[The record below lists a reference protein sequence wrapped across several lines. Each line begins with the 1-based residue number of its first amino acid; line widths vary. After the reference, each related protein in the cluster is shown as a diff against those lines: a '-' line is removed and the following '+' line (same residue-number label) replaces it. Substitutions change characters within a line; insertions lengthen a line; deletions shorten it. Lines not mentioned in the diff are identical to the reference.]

1 MKTVG
6 LIAAIVSITTATG
19 GKRDNAAHPTAVLAP
34 TVSTATPAAA
44 SQLPLLFIVDGVR
57 FTGDQVPL
65 LSADLVATVQVIKGH
80 LALKQYGPE
89 ASYGVVIITTKLASG
104 RGS

>member
-6 LIAAIVSITTATG
+6 LIAAIVSITTAIG
-19 GKRDNAAHPTAVLAP
+19 GKGDNAGPTAFPTL
-34 TVSTATPAAA
+34 TVSTAAPASA

-65 LSADLVATVQVIKGH
+65 LSADLVATVQVIRGH
-80 LALKQYGPE
+80 RALKQYGPE
-89 ASYGVVIITTKLASG
+89 ASYGVVIITTKLAPP

>member
-19 GKRDNAAHPTAVLAP
+19 GKRDDAGHPTAAPAP
-34 TVSTATPAAA
+34 TVTVAAPASA

-65 LSADLVATVQVIKGH
+65 LSANLVATVQVIKGH

>member
-6 LIAAIVSITTATG
+6 LIAVIVSIITATG
-19 GKRDNAAHPTAVLAP
+19 GKRDNPGRPTAVPAP
-34 TVSTATPAAA
+34 TVTAAAPASA

-65 LSADLVATVQVIKGH
+65 LSANLVATVQVIKGH